1 MSPQYTTIIF
11 DLGDVLFKWSPET
24 KTSISSRTLRDILSS
39 PTWFDYECGRL
50 SESDCYT
57 KVGEEFILEPEEIAR
72 AFQQA
77 RDSLQADDELI
88 ALIRELKAQTNGEL
102 RVFAMSNISLPDY
115 EVLRTK
121 PADWSIF
128 DQVFTSGAAGERKPN
143 LGFFKQVLSAT
154 GADPQRTIFVDDRS
168 ENVLSARSLGLYGII
183 FDNPIEVGRAL
194 RNLIGDPV
202 ARGGSFLKQNA
213 GRLISVTDRTEK
225 HAAIELRENFA
236 QLLILEAT
244 DDRTL
249 VDLVEHPRTW
259 NFFQGKGQ
267 LTTEQFPFDLDT
279 TSLALT
285 VLRRDKQIASS
296 VIDEML
302 EYVGPDGIILT
313 YFDHRRPRFDPIV
326 CVNTLSLF
334 YTYGRGSELHRTLQW
349 VQEVLRNR
357 AYLEGTRYYETP
369 ECFLFFTSRLLASSG
384 DPELHAALKP
394 LLKERVQERIGAE
407 GDALALAMRIIVTDF
422 VGIRNEVDLRA
433 LLPLQQEDG
442 GWEIGWMYKYGSS
455 GIRIGNRG
463 LTTALAVKAVEAM
476 STPSIP
482 LSQPPSPTLV
492 GSPTLSHKL
501 RPNPAA
507 AAATPTPTIPT
518 GRHRR
523 NSSLRNSLQWLWH
536 GGKSRKA
543 VEV

>member
-1 MSPQYTTIIF
+1 MSRSPKYTAVIF

-39 PTWFDYECGRL
+39 PIWFDYERGRL
-50 SESDCYT
+50 SEDDCYA
-57 KVGEEFILEPEEIAR
+57 KVGAEFILEPEEIRR

-77 RDSLQADDELI
+77 RDSLQADNKLI
-88 ALIRELKAQTNGEL
+88 ALIRELKAQSDGQL
-102 RVFAMSNISLPDY
+102 HVFAMSNISLPDY

-128 DQVFTSGAAGERKPN
+128 DEVFTSGAAGERKPN

-154 GADPQRTIFVDDRS
+154 GVDPHNTIFVDDRL

-183 FDNPIEVGRAL
+183 FENPDIVGRAL

-202 ARGGSFLKQNA
+202 ARGREFLKHNA
-213 GRLISVTDRTEK
+213 GCLLSVTDKTDK
-225 HAAIELRENFA
+225 HEAIELRENFA

-244 DDRTL
+244 NDRSL
-249 VDLVEHPRTW
+249 VSLVEHPRTW

-285 VLRRDKQIASS
+285 VLRREKALASS

-302 EYVGPDGIILT
+302 EYVDHDGIIQT
-313 YFDHRRPRFDPIV
+313 YFDHRRPRFDPVV
-326 CVNTLSLF
+326 CVNALSLF
-334 YTYGRGSELHRTLQW
+334 YTYGRGSELYKTLQW

-369 ECFLFFTSRLLASSG
+369 ECFLFFTTRLLASSG
-384 DPELHAALKP
+384 DQELHAMLKP

-407 GDALALAMRIIVTDF
+407 GDSLALAMRILVTDF

-433 LLPLQQEDG
+433 LLPLQSEDG

-463 LTTALAVKAVEAM
+463 LTTALAIKAVDAM
-476 STPSIP
+476 SAPSIP
-482 LSQPPSPTLV
+482 LSQSPSPTLV
-492 GSPTLSHKL
+492 DSLSLSLKPKSAL
-501 RPNPAA
+501 K
-507 AAATPTPTIPT
+507 

-536 GGKSRKA
+536 GGKSRKS

>member
-1 MSPQYTTIIF
+1 MACQYTAIIF
-11 DLGDVLFKWSPET
+11 DLGDVLFKWSQ
-24 KTSISSRTLRDILSS
+24 TSISTRTLREVLSS
-39 PTWFDYECGRL
+39 PTWFDYERGRL
-50 SESDCYT
+50 SEADCYA
-57 KVGEEFILEPEEIAR
+57 KVGQEFMMEPDEIAQ

-77 RDSLQADDELI
+77 RDSVRADDELI
-88 ALIRELKAQTNGEL
+88 ALIRELKAQSNGEL

-121 PADWSIF
+121 PVDWSIF
-128 DQVFTSGAAGERKPN
+128 DRVFTSGAAGERKPN

-154 GADPQRTIFVDDRS
+154 GVDPQRTIFVDDRS

-183 FDNPIEVGRAL
+183 FDNPKTVARAL
-194 RNLIGDPV
+194 RNLVGDPIT
-202 ARGGSFLKQNA
+202 RGRAFLKQNA
-213 GRLISVTDRTEK
+213 GRLLSVTDKNDK
-225 HAAIELRENFA
+225 HAAVELRENFA

-244 DDRTL
+244 NNRTL

-285 VLRRDKQIASS
+285 VLRRDKKLAFSIM
-296 VIDEML
+296 DEML
-302 EYVGPDGIILT
+302 EDDQT

-334 YTYGRGSELHRTLQW
+334 YSYGRGNELQKTLQW
-349 VQEVLRNR
+349 VHEVLRNR

-369 ECFLFFTSRLLASSG
+369 ECFLFFTSRLLASS
-384 DPELHAALKP
+384 DDQQLHAMLKP
-394 LLKERVQERIGAE
+394 LLKERVQERIGAK

-433 LLPLQQEDG
+433 LLPLQCEDG

-463 LTTALAVKAVEAM
+463 LTTALAIKAVEAM
-476 STPSIP
+476 RNPSILMSHSPSPSSNIVATPS
-482 LSQPPSPTLV
+482 SKVKST
-492 GSPTLSHKL
+492 
-501 RPNPAA
+501 AA
-507 AAATPTPTIPT
+507 T
-518 GRHRR
+518 GRHQRTK
-523 NSSLRNSLQWLWH
+523 SLRDSLQWLWH
-536 GGKSRKA
+536 VGKSSKPIEA
-543 VEV
+543 

>member
-1 MSPQYTTIIF
+1 MSPKYTTVIF

-39 PTWFDYECGRL
+39 PTWFDYERGRL
-50 SESDCYT
+50 SESECYA
-57 KVGEEFILEPEEIAR
+57 KVGEEFILEPDEIAR

-88 ALIRELKAQTNGEL
+88 SLIRQLKAQMNGQL
-102 RVFAMSNISLPDY
+102 QVFAMSNISLPDY
-115 EVLRTK
+115 EILRTK
-121 PADWSIF
+121 PADWTIF

-143 LGFFKQVLSAT
+143 LGFFRQVLSTT
-154 GADPQRTIFVDDRS
+154 GVDPHSTIFVDDRS

-183 FDNPIEVGRAL
+183 FDNPESVGRAL
-194 RNLIGDPV
+194 RNLIGDPI
-202 ARGGSFLKQNA
+202 ARGREFLRQNA
-213 GRLISVTDRTEK
+213 GRLLSVTDRTEK
-225 HAAIELRENFA
+225 YPAIELRENFA

-244 DDRTL
+244 GERTQ

-267 LTTEQFPFDLDT
+267 LTTEKFPFDLDT

-285 VLRRDKQIASS
+285 VLRRDKEIASS
-296 VIDEML
+296 VMDEML
-302 EYVGPDGIILT
+302 EYMGPDGIVLT

-326 CVNTLSLF
+326 CVNILSLF
-334 YTYGRGSELHRTLQW
+334 YTYGRGSELHQTLQW

-357 AYLEGTRYYETP
+357 AYLDGTRYYETP
-369 ECFLFFTSRLLASSG
+369 ECFLFFISRLLASSG
-384 DPELHAALKP
+384 DQDLHTALKP
-394 LLKERVQERIGAE
+394 LLKERVQERIGAA

-433 LLPLQQEDG
+433 LLPLQCEDG
-442 GWEIGWMYKYGSS
+442 GWEIGWIYKYGSS

-476 STPSIP
+476 NA
-482 LSQPPSPTLV
+482 PPSASPAPTLV
-492 GSPTLSHKL
+492 GSPTLPVKE
-501 RPNPAA
+501 
-507 AAATPTPTIPT
+507 IPT
-518 GRHRR
+518 TTATSTIKKRHRR
-523 NSSLRNSLQWLWH
+523 SSSVRDSLQWLWSA
-536 GGKSRKA
+536 GKSRKA

>member
-1 MSPQYTTIIF
+1 MSSRYTAIIF
-11 DLGDVLFKWSPET
+11 DLGDVLFKWSSDT
-24 KTSISSRTLRDILSS
+24 KTSISPRTLRDILSS
-39 PTWFDYECGRL
+39 PTWFDYERGRL
-50 SESDCYT
+50 SESECYA
-57 KVGEEFILEPEEIAR
+57 KVGEEFILESDEIAS

-77 RDSLQADDELI
+77 RDSLQADNQLI
-88 ALIRELKAQTNGEL
+88 ALIRELKAQSHGQL
-102 RVFAMSNISLPDY
+102 QVFAMSNISLPDY
-115 EVLRTK
+115 EVLRSK

-143 LGFFKQVLSAT
+143 LGFFTQVLSAT
-154 GADPQRTIFVDDRS
+154 GVDPHSTIFVDDRS
-168 ENVLSARSLGLYGII
+168 ENVLSARSLGLHGII
-183 FDNPIEVGRAL
+183 FDNSHNVGRAL
-194 RNLIGDPV
+194 RNLVGDPI
-202 ARGGSFLKQNA
+202 ARGRDYLKQNA
-213 GRLISVTDRTEK
+213 GRMVSVTDRTEK
-225 HAAIELRENFA
+225 HPAIELRENFA

-244 DDRTL
+244 SERSL

-285 VLRRDKQIASS
+285 VLRRDKELACS
-296 VIDEML
+296 VMDEML

-334 YTYGRGSELHRTLQW
+334 YTYGRGDELHKTLQW

-357 AYLEGTRYYETP
+357 AYLDGTRYYETP
-369 ECFLFFTSRLLASSG
+369 ECFLFFTSRLLAGSG
-384 DPELHAALKP
+384 DQELHAALKP

-407 GDALALAMRIIVTDF
+407 GDALALAMRILVTDF

-433 LLPLQQEDG
+433 LLPLQCEDG

-463 LTTALAVKAVEAM
+463 LTTALAVKAIEAT
-476 STPSIP
+476 STPTVPPRQS
-482 LSQPPSPTLV
+482 PSPTLI
-492 GSPTLSHKL
+492 GSPILPPKKMPVVTV
-501 RPNPAA
+501 PADTIVNP
-507 AAATPTPTIPT
+507 IK

-523 NSSLRNSLQWLWH
+523 NSSLRDSLQWLWNA
-536 GGKSRKA
+536 GKGRKA